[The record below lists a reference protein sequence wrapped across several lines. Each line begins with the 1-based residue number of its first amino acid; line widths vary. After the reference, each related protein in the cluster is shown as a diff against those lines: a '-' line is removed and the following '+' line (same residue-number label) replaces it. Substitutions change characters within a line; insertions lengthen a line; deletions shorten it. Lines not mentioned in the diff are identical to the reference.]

1 MKSENNS
8 GSINVEV
15 GGRLGNQ
22 MFQYAFARAL
32 QEKYYP
38 NYSLNLCFR
47 LTEKGGAVGKSGGV
61 QMVGG
66 MI

>member
-22 MFQYAFARAL
+22 MFQYAFSRAL

-38 NYSLNLCFR
+38 DYSLNTCFR
-47 LTEKGGAVGKSGGV
+47 LTEKGGAAGKSGGV
-61 QMVGG
+61 RMVGR